1 MAYCIHIDR
10 KILGTRDISIEEWES
25 IVNAHP
31 EMELLSSVKGES
43 NTGNSLEIDGHG
55 NAVWFIAERKIY
67 FTYYEGRISTSE
79 TDHSVQHHMHFLA
92 YYLNAEVRGDE
103 GELYEMPDFIK
114 QQIIENEQPKTLGQ
128 KADVLA
134 VKITKLYD
142 KLWVKV
148 IFFTLVFFI
157 LYMMR

>member
-1 MAYCIHIDR
+1 LAYCIHIDR
-10 KILGTRDISIEEWES
+10 KTLGTRDISIKEWES

-31 EMELLSSVKGES
+31 EMELLSSIKGDS
-43 NTGNSLEIDGHG
+43 NTGNSIEIGGDG
-55 NAVWFIAERKIY
+55 NAVWFIAERKIH

-79 TDHSVQHHMHFLA
+79 TDHSVQHHMHFLS

-114 QQIIENEQPKTLGQ
+114 QQITENEQPKTLGQ
-128 KADVLA
+128 KADALA
-134 VKITKLYD
+134 IKITKQYD

-148 IFFTLVFFI
+148 LFFTLVFCIF
-157 LYMMR
+157 YMTR